1 MSYFLEW
8 HNFIFALPQAVGLLL
23 SVGVVFSG
31 LGTSAEASSSE
42 TQSSPDAQSTG
53 EDGGHETTH
62 STHQGEQGHGGPNSL
77 LGTVGSWFG
86 LGKGAS
92 LALLLPILLSTW
104 GLVGLLVNTALDAWL
119 PSPVFFPIAAG
130 LGLLAAGLAGN
141 GVASVVQG
149 LMGQQGRNVRK
160 QDLVGCGGRAAFRI
174 DVHGGA
180 ANVRDKTG
188 NIHRVVCKTLP
199 GEPALET
206 GSEILVVDF
215 DPQKGIYYVQA
226 HPFPEEVPVRR

>member
-8 HNFIFALPQAVGLLL
+8 HNFIFALPLAVGLLL

-31 LGTSAEASSSE
+31 LGGSAEAPSSE
-42 TQSSPDAQSTG
+42 AQGSPDAHSTG
-53 EDGGHETTH
+53 EDGGHETPPDAPAY
-62 STHQGEQGHGGPNSL
+62 GGPNP

-104 GLVGLLVNTALDAWL
+104 GLVGLLVNAALDAWL
-119 PSPVFFPIAAG
+119 PPAVFFPIAAA

-188 NIHRVVCKTLP
+188 NIHRVLCKPLP
-199 GEPALET
+199 GEPPLET
-206 GSEILVVDF
+206 GSELLVVDF